1 MASRILL
8 GDGPVEVT
16 DDVFEDLQRLHP
28 PEDPGAF
35 RGRLPKQPLVPCRTV
50 TDVVLG
56 LPEASAPG
64 PSGWTYAMIK
74 RAWREEE
81 DGKSFRKVMEAFAWR
96 LTKGREVAPLG
107 WFKMARLIPLRKD
120 SGGARPIACG
130 EAFTRVIAR
139 WALSGVRKDV
149 LLDSQYGVWSAGGVE
164 PMVWALTDEVLDS
177 ADGGVQCLDFVN
189 AFGTMRRS
197 VIAQQVREHV
207 PELWGIAKLLYDTP
221 SDLYLQTGTGIR
233 CIKSQSGV
241 KQGDPFGPLFYSLG
255 MRPLL
260 DWIKEQNVSGRAYLD
275 DVHNTRIT
283 QEQAEEILDAIPLLP
298 EGIRAGLVVNRAKS
312 WYKTY
317 RDLHREG
324 RKVLG
329 TFVGGLTHE
338 GAHLM
343 DSRIE
348 RFLERT
354 RECGGLGLQ
363 HRLLL
368 LRFCFFPTFNRLLRT
383 IHPDIIRP
391 FAVAFDNAVIDT
403 IA

>member
-1 MASRILL
+1 
-8 GDGPVEVT
+8 
-16 DDVFEDLQRLHP
+16 
-28 PEDPGAF
+28 
-35 RGRLPKQPLVPCRTV
+35 
-50 TDVVLG
+50 
-56 LPEASAPG
+56 
-64 PSGWTYAMIK
+64 
-74 RAWREEE
+74 
-81 DGKSFRKVMEAFAWR
+81 
-96 LTKGREVAPLG
+96 
-107 WFKMARLIPLRKD
+107 
-120 SGGARPIACG
+120 
-130 EAFTRVIAR
+130 
-139 WALSGVRKDV
+139 
-149 LLDSQYGVWSAGGVE
+149 
-164 PMVWALTDEVLDS
+164 MVWALTDS

-241 KQGDPFGPLFYSLG
+241 KQGDPFVPLFYSLG

-368 LRFCFFPTFNRLLRT
+368 LRFCFFPTFNHLLRT

-403 IA
+403 IAQWFGPLGSHSRDVCHLPTRIGGLGLFSQEAISGVAYGTCAAQALSVLKGRHVPVSEALKNHVPQLLPFNLNAIQKPIPRRSPGPTAHRSSNINYQQDRFPMFITYFHQCVRAQNVAAIHTLYQTSWVEVTEMHYKNTPLPSAEFVAPLVDHGDAS